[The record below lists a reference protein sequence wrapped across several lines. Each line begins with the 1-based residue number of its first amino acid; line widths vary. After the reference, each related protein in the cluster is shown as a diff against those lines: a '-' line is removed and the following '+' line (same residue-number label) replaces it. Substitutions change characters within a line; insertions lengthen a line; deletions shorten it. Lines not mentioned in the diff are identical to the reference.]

1 MKKLLSLLLAAA
13 IVFSLVPLSAL
24 QAFAAKTGGSVSPV
38 GNDGTH
44 TFIVVGSPGEIFG
57 SAWSVNES
65 NKMTLNANGCYEKTY
80 TVDKA
85 YTDVQ
90 LKVVRDG
97 VNWIGDSE
105 GKNIAF
111 NLKGAGT
118 FTVTIDPDINEITV
132 TGGNVDFVTKMEYS
146 AVYAVGNGSE
156 GWLNDIRWDED
167 EPINRMTEVADD
179 VWEITFGNVPEFT
192 DCELKFAIDGEWARN
207 FGGTFVRSGAESDAV
222 YNGGGIRFE
231 TGNDPMT
238 VKLRLDLS
246 NFNFS
251 TKKGAKFTVLFNP
264 DHEDTYIVAGS
275 NAEIFGTMWD
285 SFNESNKMTRNKD
298 GIYEKSYT
306 VGCDYDDVQIK
317 VVKNN
322 WDWFGDSEGN
332 NIAFNLT
339 GAGTFTVVIDPDTN
353 EITVTGDNVELLNDF
368 NYNSV
373 FAFGNGEGCWLNDSV
388 WDPAYVANEM
398 TEVTEDIW
406 EIEFEHVTEEI
417 DRQVKFSIDGVS
429 TQTFGGDFA
438 GSGVQSDAVYNGN
451 EITFDTDY
459 NYQTVKLQLDLSNFN
474 ISNKTGAKFT
484 VTITEED
491 EEPTTEPP
499 TEPPTAAPPMMSDDE
514 IYENTPLI
522 VPSGSIVE
530 FTPENSGLYRFGTPG
545 DMNIWKIS
553 VFDVNSNL
561 LQDAFYSSLERILHK
576 EVTFYFEVYSED
588 GEDMELFVERLPDE
602 PVSEDT
608 FLPVD
613 THLYRFTPEESGEY
627 AFAGVSML
635 YDEDGNKLENLDYSP
650 EISFYHYCDDQMTYF
665 FRPKSGLQTGVSTDE
680 TSYFIVSKAGDFNN
694 IAFPRDSVDIFM
706 GDKSSLY
713 VYAPSQLGNS
723 FTDDNPTLFD
733 IYSPNY
739 VSFTSSDPSVV
750 SVDSITTYS
759 NRSAA
764 KLNGKKF
771 GRAVITA
778 TSNTGCSVTCAVT
791 VSALDLTAGEETTEN
806 REMFTGAGEWEWM
819 KTVTCYYRFV
829 PEKDGY
835 YVFDIEAQ
843 VVHSYLDGSTAD
855 YMLCTP
861 VEVSGDGYL
870 YNCNPYYYCEKGV
883 AYNIRAQ
890 VSIQTYDWSEESE
903 TIEYFA
909 GRAVLKN
916 CAEED
921 LPPRF
926 ADIDSDGEIGVNDVM
941 AVQAVLC
948 EYTNA
953 DTEAVLQFGDVNRD
967 GVVDVRDITAV
978 QRYLAEYE
986 NPYGIGRPVVG

>member
-1 MKKLLSLLLAAA
+1 MKKLLSLLLAAV

-65 NKMTLNANGCYEKTY
+65 NKMTLNANGSYEKTY

-132 TGGNVDFVTKMEYS
+132 TGDNVDFVTKMEYR

-156 GWLNDIRWDED
+156 GWLNDICWDED

-207 FGGTFVRSGAESDAV
+207 FGGTFVQSGAECDAV
-222 YNGGGIRFE
+222 YNGSTILFGTE
-231 TGNDPMT
+231 DKPAT
-238 VKLRLDLS
+238 VVIRLDLS
-246 NFNFS
+246 DFNFL
-251 TKKGAKFTVLFNP
+251 TKKGAKFNVTINQGQVDKYVVVGSDTRIFNTSW
-264 DHEDTYIVAGS
+264 DYGNEA
-275 NAEIFGTMWD
+275 NLMTMND
-285 SFNESNKMTRNKD
+285 D
-298 GIYEKSYT
+298 GKYEKSYT
-306 VGCDYDDVQIK
+306 VDAAYDDIQIN
-317 VVKNN
+317 VVKNGL
-322 WDWFGDSEGN
+322 DWFGNSDGSS
-332 NIAFNLT
+332 IRFNLT
-339 GAGTFTVVIDPDTN
+339 GAGTFTVELDPTTKV
-353 EITVTGDNVELLNDF
+353 ITVTGDIVELILPFEYDM
-368 NYNSV
+368 V
-373 FAFGNGEGCWLNDSV
+373 FAFGNGEDGWLNGANQ
-388 WDPAYVANEM
+388 DPAYAENKMSEVAGD
-398 TEVTEDIW
+398 VW
-406 EIEFEHVTEEI
+406 EIEFKHVTWDIE
-417 DRQVKFSIDGVS
+417 RQVKFSLDGAWTHV
-429 TQTFGGDFA
+429 FGGEFEA
-438 GSGVQSDAVYNGN
+438 NGVKSDAVYNGN
-451 EITFDTDY
+451 FITFDTEND
-459 NYQTVKLQLDLSNFN
+459 YQTVKLQLDLSEFDF
-474 ISNKTGAKFT
+474 SKKTGAKFT
-484 VTITEED
+484 VTITEE
-491 EEPTTEPP
+491 EEQQTTAEPL
-499 TEPPTAAPPMMSDDE
+499 TAPPVTPDGE
-514 IYENTPLI
+514 IFVNSPKYFFSGATVKF
-522 VPSGSIVE
+522 VPQ
-530 FTPENSGLYRFGTPG
+530 TSGLYRFGTVDG
-545 DMNIWKIS
+545 ENIGMIKLYDS
-553 VFDVNSNL
+553 GFNR
-561 LQDAFYSSLERILHK
+561 LQDADQSPLESILCK
-576 EVTFYFEVYSED
+576 GTGYCFVVYSAD
-588 GEDMELFVERLPDE
+588 GNDLNLVVEQLPDE
-602 PVSEDT
+602 RITEDVFIPVNSQ
-608 FLPVD
+608 
-613 THLYRFTPEESGEY
+613 LYRFEPEEDRMY
-627 AFAGVSML
+627 AFAGVGKL
-635 YDEDGNKLENLDYSP
+635 YNDENDVLEDLTNSP
-650 EISFYHYCDDQMTYF
+650 ETSFYYNCTEGTTYF
-665 FRPKSGLQTGVSTDE
+665 IKPKSGLQTGISGDDD
-680 TSYFIVSKAGDFNN
+680 SFIIVSKAGSFDN
-694 IAFPRDSVDIFM
+694 IVFPKSNANIFM
-706 GDKSSLY
+706 GDEVGLY

-723 FTDDNPTLFD
+723 FINDNPAQYDNL
-733 IYSPNY
+733 SPNY

-759 NRSAA
+759 NRSFA
-764 KLNGKKF
+764 KLSAKKY
-771 GRAVITA
+771 GTVDITA
-778 TSNTGCSVTCAVT
+778 TSKTGSMAICSVTVNAI
-791 VSALDLTAGEETTEN
+791 DLTSGDETTEN
-806 REMFTGAGEWEWM
+806 SVMFTGAGEWEWM

-855 YMLCTP
+855 YMLSTP

-948 EYTNA
+948 EFTNA